1 VRIDGHTKLAFVL
14 GHPVGRSLS
23 PAMHQAA
30 FAAAGLN
37 AACLPWAVLPDRPV
51 LAVQGLRAME
61 NLLGANVTIPHKEAI
76 LPFLDGLTAEAEA
89 MGAVNTL
96 LIQNGNLM
104 GDNMDGPG
112 LLAGLSED
120 LGCGARAGRPGLSR
134 SAWRGPVPAN

>member
-1 VRIDGHTKLAFVL
+1 VRIDGHTKLGFVL
-14 GHPVGRSLS
+14 GHPVGHNLS

-30 FAAAGLN
+30 FAAAGQN
-37 AACLPWAVLPDRPV
+37 AAYLPWAVLPDRLP

-61 NLLGANVTIPHKEAI
+61 NLLGAKVTFPHKEAI

-96 LIQNGNLM
+96 FLQNGGLL
-104 GDNMDGPG
+104 GDNTVGPG
-112 LLAGLSED
+112 FLAGLNED
-120 LGCGARAGRPGLSR
+120 LGCEAQVGRPGPSR